1 MEVLPSRQNRPFF
14 VTAYIY
20 YVELRRSLIGPS
32 SSLDI
37 MPLSTLKAVGIPQ
50 ERIVKQPVEVLGFL
64 EAAHLSIFVTLTSTW
79 ALGLSKCNSIQCY
92 WCVDLLLVAAGVT
105 LDPQAQKLSSL
116 CTINAWRPPGEVI
129 RFMSIHLDVNFSRTK
144 PIS

>member
-37 MPLSTLKAVGIPQ
+37 MPLSTLKGVGIPQ
-50 ERIVKQPVEVLGFL
+50 ERIVKQPVEVLGFFGGS
-64 EAAHLSIFVTLTSTW
+64 ASFNIRYINFDLSI
-79 ALGLSKCNSIQCY
+79 
-92 WCVDLLLVAAGVT
+92 
-105 LDPQAQKLSSL
+105 
-116 CTINAWRPPGEVI
+116 RPKQV
-129 RFMSIHLDVNFSRTK
+129 
-144 PIS
+144 